1 MKIEDSRQSQRA
13 KLATS
18 LKEYHDLLAS
28 DEEWF
33 ARTADDLKQLRNS
46 RSHPLSHL
54 SLEDFHEFLDSLVFH
69 DGGIVGAN
77 YKPLM
82 TLPLTQ
88 VFEVFESFGIHRGL
102 LTRAEGEDLEYKLI
116 APGVC
121 EFSFWDICLWHTDDA
136 ARKHY

>member
-1 MKIEDSRQSQRA
+1 MKIEDVHQTQRA
-13 KLATS
+13 KLATN

-33 ARTADDLKQLRNS
+33 ARTTDDLKQLRDS
-46 RSHPLSHL
+46 RCHPLSYL
-54 SLEDFHEFLDSLVFH
+54 SLEDFHEFLDGVVIH

-102 LTRAEGEDLEYKLI
+102 LTREDGEDLEYKLI
-116 APGVC
+116 EPGNC
-121 EFSFWDICLWHTDDA
+121 QFSFWDICLWHTDSA
-136 ARKHY
+136 GHEHN